1 MFFSPPQQVWA
12 DDVPF
17 LDYRLLSW
25 SHVRKLHYTC
35 YQRFHY
41 AYSGPVW
48 DVRQQ
53 LIVVPPAQYG
63 DQRLLDVRL
72 SATPQPEQQVQRLD
86 RYGNVVWHVE
96 IGSVKR
102 EAMFEVKLQVE
113 CSLPTLPLPAV
124 SPTQAALLLRPS
136 PLTTPDARINT
147 LATEAVERWPEPGA
161 RAEGISAWV
170 SDIFS
175 YGFGFTGVSTSA
187 SEALNI
193 GRGLCQDYAHVMIAI
208 CRAAQL
214 PARYVSGHMLGEG
227 GSHAWVEVILPDH
240 ADSTL
245 RPFAFDPTNRR
256 RPHLGYAVVA
266 TGRDYRDVTPT
277 SGSFISSHTGELTA
291 TKHAGLTL
299 VELDDGTLHSAG
311 EID

>member
-1 MFFSPPQQVWA
+1 MFFSPPQRVWA

-17 LDYRLLSW
+17 LDYRLFSW
-25 SHVRKLHYTC
+25 SHVRRVHYTC

-53 LIVVPPAQYG
+53 LIVVPPQQYG
-63 DQRLLDVRL
+63 DQRLLDVQL
-72 SATPQPEQQVQRLD
+72 SATSQVERQSQRLD
-86 RYGNVVWHVE
+86 RYGNTVWSIE
-96 IGSVKR
+96 IGAVER
-102 EAMFEVKLQVE
+102 EAIFEVKLEVE
-113 CSLPTLPLPAV
+113 RSLPSLPPPEV
-124 SPTQAALLLRPS
+124 TPGQAALLLRVS
-136 PLTTPDARINT
+136 PLTAADARINA
-147 LATEAVERWPEPGA
+147 LAAESIERWPDPVE

-170 SDIFS
+170 SDSFK
-175 YGFGFTGVSTSA
+175 YGFGFTGVSTPA
-187 SEALNI
+187 SEALRI
-193 GRGLCQDYAHVMIAI
+193 GRGLCQDYSHVMIAI

-227 GSHAWVEVILPDH
+227 GSHAWVEVILPDP
-240 ADSTL
+240 DDGSL
-245 RPFAFDPTNRR
+245 RPLAFDPTNRR

-299 VELDDGTLHSAG
+299 VELDDGTVVTS
-311 EID
+311 